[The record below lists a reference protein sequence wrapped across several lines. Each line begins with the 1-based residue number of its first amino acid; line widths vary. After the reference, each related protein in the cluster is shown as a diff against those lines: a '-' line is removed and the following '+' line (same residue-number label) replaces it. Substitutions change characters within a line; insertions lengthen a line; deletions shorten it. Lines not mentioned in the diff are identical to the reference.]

1 MVNSLKTNEFKVDL
15 VQPSDFVRF
24 QRSCRLY
31 SKSSFSYFLSNI
43 LIKSFGCRFL
53 RFSMEYFTFLMVSG
67 FHIRSCRKWICLP
80 IPLIQRLP
88 LRDFLTCV
96 YLYVCLTDYTDRNT
110 LRPKLLLKWLVDFE
124 FVKTRYSVIGHTVL
138 LADIVNI
145 VLYRKNILTYWKNGL
160 ETIFETL

>member
-1 MVNSLKTNEFKVDL
+1 MSTDMIWFNL
-15 VQPSDFVRF
+15 VPLCVSREVY
-24 QRSCRLY
+24 RLY
-31 SKSSFSYFLSNI
+31 CKVKILFSCFLSSI
-43 LIKSFGCRFL
+43 LIKTFGCRFP
-53 RFSMEYFTFLMVSG
+53 RFSTVYYTFLMVSC
-67 FHIRSCRKWICLP
+67 FHIRSYRKWICLP
-80 IPLIQRLP
+80 IPLILRLP

-145 VLYRKNILTYWKNGL
+145 VVYRKNLLTYWANGL
-160 ETIFETL
+160 GTFFET